1 MRRLHPRPET
11 EVSELDPWNLQAGW
25 RRRVFLGLGAN
36 LGPDPAQSLR
46 AALAALD
53 REKGLRVIRCSRFF
67 RTPPWGPIAQPDYI
81 NAVAEVATVL
91 PGAELLGRLLG
102 VERDMGRRR
111 EGPRFGPRVID
122 LDLLLDGDA
131 VISAPG
137 LTVPHPRLAERAFVL
152 VPLAELDPDLAVPGF
167 GPLRTLLE
175 ALGPESTRLQ
185 PAETG

>member
-1 MRRLHPRPET
+1 M
-11 EVSELDPWNLQAGW
+11 SELTPSKLPAGW
-25 RRRVFLGLGAN
+25 RRRVFVGLGAN
-36 LGPDPAQSLR
+36 LGQDPTQSLR
-46 AALAALD
+46 AALTALD
-53 REKGLRVIRCSRFF
+53 REEGLRVIRCSRFF
-67 RTPPWGPIAQPDYI
+67 RTPPWGPITQPDYI

-91 PGAELLGRLLG
+91 PAVELLVRLLG

-131 VISAPG
+131 VISEPG

-152 VPLAELDPDLAVPGF
+152 VPLAELDPDLAVPGV

-175 ALGPESTRLQ
+175 ALGPESTRLR
-185 PAETG
+185 PAGTG